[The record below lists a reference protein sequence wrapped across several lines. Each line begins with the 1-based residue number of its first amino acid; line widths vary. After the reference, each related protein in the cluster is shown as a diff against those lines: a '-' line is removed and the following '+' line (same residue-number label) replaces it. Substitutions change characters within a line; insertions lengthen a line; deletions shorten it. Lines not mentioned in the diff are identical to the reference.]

1 VSLKYEKYSTNY
13 QAAYGTNKTVDNISI
28 QAALDNKYQSRSP
41 VYFCHTISK
50 KWKFDPN
57 VPINNRTNYVIATW
71 SGPRRLGND
80 KFHDDSS
87 YYLRRHL
94 ETLSELEH
102 HLGQITIA
110 VPENLEEPTEFT
122 NYLKTIPATIGSTP
136 IKILRREK
144 NIGQSYGSYS
154 DAFSAYGASFDFYIF
169 MEDDY
174 VFSKPNF
181 DQIMIQMFES
191 AEDCGYL
198 SSYVKLDLPDYFN
211 ARPHAAVS
219 NGICSTEALQS
230 ITKKFGILP
239 YGGDSTEKMTYDC
252 KPQLEFSYA
261 FLWVGKRLYDYR
273 TIYNA
278 PFNHIGSLQML
289 GDPEKEALIIP
300 LQF

>member
-1 VSLKYEKYSTNY
+1 MSLKYEKYSTSY
-13 QAAYGTNKTVDNISI
+13 QAAYGTNKVVGNISI
-28 QAALDNKYQSRSP
+28 QAALDNKYQKCSP

-50 KWKFDPN
+50 DWEFDPTS
-57 VPINNRTNYVIATW
+57 PINKKINYVIATW
-71 SGPRRLGND
+71 SGQRRLGND
-80 KFHDDSS
+80 LFHEDSS
-87 YYLRRHL
+87 LYLRKHL
-94 ETLSELEH
+94 ESLSKLDH
-102 HLGQITIA
+102 HLGQITIV
-110 VPENLEEPTEFT
+110 VPENPDEPEEFT
-122 NYLKTIPATIGSTP
+122 NYLQTIPPTIKNTP
-136 IKILRREK
+136 VKILHRK

-154 DAFSAYGASFDFYIF
+154 DAFLRYRDIFEFYIF

-174 VFSKPNF
+174 AFSKPNF
-181 DQIMIQMFES
+181 DQIMVQMFES

-198 SSYVKLDLPDYFN
+198 SSYVKFDLPDYHS

-219 NGICSTEALQS
+219 NGICSTEALQ
-230 ITKKFGILP
+230 IIVKKFGLLP
-239 YGGDSTEKMTYDC
+239 YGGDSTEKIIYDC

-289 GDPEKEALIIP
+289 GDPKKEGLIVP